1 MHRATASPPRTSP
14 NSVMPAPLS
23 GSRSQPSPR
32 ALASVLLALGLLLG
46 GCGGGSEGPRERQEG
61 EPLRIVTTIG
71 MITDL
76 VERVGGDRVQV
87 QGLMGPGVDP
97 HLYRAGAGDLRALAG
112 ADLILY
118 NGLFLEAALG
128 EVLAEMGGRIR
139 TEAVTAVVPRE
150 ALLFPAEFEG
160 APDPHLWSDVSL
172 WRAVAGGILEVLE
185 EMDPEGAEGFRER
198 HRALDAEL
206 EALDHWVRE
215 EVARLPPERRVLVT
229 AHDAFHYFAD
239 AYGIEASEAIEGIST
254 TTEASIADIRAV
266 ADFVV
271 ERQVP
276 AVFVETT
283 VNPRTIEAL
292 VQEVRARGHAV
303 EIGGE
308 LFSDGMGEQGTAE
321 GTYIGMLRA
330 NTETVVGALGGEL
343 PEWPEALAD
352 WAEEWSVSQ

>member
-1 MHRATASPPRTSP
+1 MPHRLF
-14 NSVMPAPLS
+14 APLALS
-23 GSRSQPSPR
+23 A
-32 ALASVLLALGLLLG
+32 ALALPAAAQDAPLQVLATVGMLAD
-46 GCGGGSEGPRERQEG
+46 
-61 EPLRIVTTIG
+61 TAAA
-71 MITDL
+71 
-76 VERVGGDRVQV
+76 VGGDCVAV
-87 QGLMGPGVDP
+87 ETLIAPDVDP
-97 HLYRAGAGDLRALAG
+97 HEYSARPSDIRRLQAAE
-112 ADLILY
+112 LILY
-118 NGLFLEAALG
+118 VDFALEEQLAHALDRFAEQVPTLGVVAATFGPDDLLADPDAPEAIDPHVWMDASRWARIAPTVAEAVAEARPDCAEDARANAEAYMDRLAALHG
-128 EVLAEMGGRIR
+128 WIR
-139 TEAVTAVVPRE
+139 
-150 ALLFPAEFEG
+150 
-160 APDPHLWSDVSL
+160 
-172 WRAVAGGILEVLE
+172 
-185 EMDPEGAEGFRER
+185 
-198 HRALDAEL
+198 DAI
-206 EALDHWVRE
+206 ATIPQGQ
-215 EVARLPPERRVLVT
+215 RLLVT

-330 NTETVVGALGGEL
+330 NTETIVGALGGEL